1 MDKLIIAKA
10 LIAFNKLIIIL
21 ALSLSPSILLA
32 ENTSLKPNVIL
43 IVADYM
49 GYSDIEPYGSKD
61 IKTHSLNALASQG
74 LRFLNHYA
82 PPICI
87 PSRASLMSGKY
98 PSKILE
104 RFESEKGVGLH
115 SKNNNLLSAL
125 KASDYQTAL
134 VGKCHLGVEKNF
146 SPIGHGF
153 DYFFGFNDWA
163 LGNPSLSD

>member
-87 PSRASLMSGKY
+87 P
-98 PSKILE
+98 
-104 RFESEKGVGLH
+104 
-115 SKNNNLLSAL
+115 
-125 KASDYQTAL
+125 
-134 VGKCHLGVEKNF
+134 
-146 SPIGHGF
+146 
-153 DYFFGFNDWA
+153 
-163 LGNPSLSD
+163 